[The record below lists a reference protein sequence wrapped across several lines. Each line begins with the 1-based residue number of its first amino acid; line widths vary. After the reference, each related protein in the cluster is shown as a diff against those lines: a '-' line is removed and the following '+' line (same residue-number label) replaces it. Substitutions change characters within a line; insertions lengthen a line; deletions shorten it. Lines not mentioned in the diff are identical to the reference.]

1 MSRPAG
7 DLVASLRERLP
18 RRPRRGLD
26 RPQRAAVL
34 VPIVD
39 DGGPLRLL
47 LTRRT
52 EDLPT
57 HAGQVAFPGG
67 LVEAGEDDP
76 VRTALREAE
85 EEIGLPPGAVEV
97 LGLLDDFP
105 TRTDTVT
112 VTPVAGVLRQVPELR
127 PGAAEVARIFDIPIA
142 ELMQP
147 DRGTCR
153 DEPTGGRPG
162 RVPARAAAATTA
174 QGPRSPAAGRGPG
187 ADRRRRRAAA
197 PAPDAP
203 HRGPADARRPGR
215 VPRRPGRGG

>member
-1 MSRPAG
+1 MSAAP
-7 DLVASLRERLP
+7 DLLIPSLRERLP
-18 RRPRRGLD
+18 RRPRRALG

-67 LVEAGEDDP
+67 LVEPGEDNP
-76 VRTALREAE
+76 VKTALREAE

-105 TRTDTVT
+105 TRTDAVA
-112 VTPVAGVLRQVPELR
+112 VTPVVGVLESVPPLHAR
-127 PGAAEVARIFDIPIA
+127 AAEVARIFDIPVA
-142 ELMQP
+142 ELMQ
-147 DRGTCR
+147 
-153 DEPTGGRPG
+153 
-162 RVPARAAAATTA
+162 
-174 QGPRSPAAGRGPG
+174 
-187 ADRRRRRAAA
+187 ADRWTWREERRGDRRLRIYYFL
-197 PAPDAP
+197 
-203 HRGPADARRPGR
+203 HEGETLWGLSARIVLHLLEVSDLGSPVPLRP
-215 VPRRPGRGG
+215 PEYS

>member
-1 MSRPAG
+1 MTGAIRPAG
-7 DLVASLRERLP
+7 EDLIASLRDRLP
-18 RRPRRGLD
+18 RRTRRRLD

-52 EDLPT
+52 ADLPT

-76 VRTALREAE
+76 IKTALREAE

-105 TRTDTVT
+105 TLSNTIA
-112 VTPVAGVLRQVPELR
+112 VTPVAGVLRRVPPLVAHE
-127 PGAAEVARIFDIPIA
+127 AEVARIFSIPVA
-142 ELMQP
+142 DLQ
-147 DRGTCR
+147 
-153 DEPTGGRPG
+153 
-162 RVPARAAAATTA
+162 
-174 QGPRSPAAGRGPG
+174 Q
-187 ADRRRRRAAA
+187 ADRWTSREEERTGRRHLVHYFLHEGETLWGLSARIVLHLLAISALGSPVPLP
-197 PAPDAP
+197 PAEPD
-203 HRGPADARRPGR
+203 
-215 VPRRPGRGG
+215 

>member
-1 MSRPAG
+1 MSATEG
-7 DLVASLRERLP
+7 ALLASLRERLP
-18 RRPRRGLD
+18 RRPRRRLD
-26 RPQRAAVL
+26 RAQRAAVL

-76 VRTALREAE
+76 VRTALREAQ
-85 EEIGLPPGAVEV
+85 EEIGLPPRSVEV

-105 TRTDTVT
+105 TRTDSVA
-112 VTPVAGVLRQVPELR
+112 VTPIAGVLRSVPPLQAR
-127 PGAAEVARIFDIPIA
+127 AAEVARIFDVPVA

-147 DRGTCR
+147 DRWTSR
-153 DEPTGGRPG
+153 EETR
-162 RVPARAAAATTA
+162 
-174 QGPRSPAAGRGPG
+174 AGRRLWVYYFLHEGETLWG
-187 ADRRRRRAAA
+187 LS
-197 PAPDAP
+197 
-203 HRGPADARRPGR
+203 ARIVLHLLEVSALGSPVPLRPSEYR
-215 VPRRPGRGG
+215 

>member
-1 MSRPAG
+1 MNNAIVPGG
-7 DLVASLRERLP
+7 DDLIASLRDRLP
-18 RRPRRGLD
+18 HRTRLRLE

-67 LVEAGEDDP
+67 LVEPGEDDP
-76 VRTALREAE
+76 IRTALREAE

-105 TRTDTVT
+105 TRPDTVA
-112 VTPVAGVLRQVPELR
+112 VTPVAGVLRRVPPLVARE
-127 PGAAEVARIFDIPIA
+127 AEVARIFDIPVA
-142 ELMQP
+142 DLMQA
-147 DRGTCR
+147 DRWTSR
-153 DEPTGGRPG
+153 EEDRAGRRHRVHYFLHEGETLWGLSARIVLHLLDVSVLGSPVPL
-162 RVPARAAAATTA
+162 VPAD
-174 QGPRSPAAGRGPG
+174 PI
-187 ADRRRRRAAA
+187 
-197 PAPDAP
+197 
-203 HRGPADARRPGR
+203 
-215 VPRRPGRGG
+215 